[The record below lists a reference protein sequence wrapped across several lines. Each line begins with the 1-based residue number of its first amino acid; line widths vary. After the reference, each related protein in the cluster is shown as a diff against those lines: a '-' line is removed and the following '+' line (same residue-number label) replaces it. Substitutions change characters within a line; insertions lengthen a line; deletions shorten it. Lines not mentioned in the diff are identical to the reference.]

1 MSFALTTRRTS
12 VLALISCLAL
22 AALASPAFASEV
34 IVPDN
39 YPTITLAI
47 ASGADTVS
55 VRQGTY
61 PESLAIAR
69 SLVLRG
75 LGPDGP
81 SPGGYPSFEQP
92 VVTAVTTVMGVMGS
106 FDTGLTLLDFHVLHA
121 SRMSAMISS
130 SLVRGCRF
138 DAGLDAR
145 GGSERADVQ
154 YCRLSGNINIGGRL
168 SDIGMNQVTA
178 GTLWLGD
185 AFGPVTAHD
194 NVVVGPAATGMIVGE
209 DVFASNNH
217 VSGCT
222 VGIAF
227 GASVSLTGNVV
238 EDCSGTGYRGGPS
251 SGGTSYSMV
260 QNTARRCGGRGFYVQ
275 TTVGGF
281 TGNVVDSTGQ
291 EGVVLPWGALD
302 MRDNVVLR
310 AGGSGIVV
318 AAIFRGRLSG
328 NRVIGAGGDG
338 IVVQASADTITGN
351 VVGRSQGRGIV
362 VEGGSGRGCH
372 LNHNT
377 AFLNGGAGLSMTN
390 PYAAELDSINNN
402 LSVGNAVGL
411 EWSAAYAPVLACND
425 WFGNTASVIGTAPSA
440 ADTAL
445 DPLFCAV
452 AANDVSLAGNSP
464 LVNLAGCGSVGA
476 LGVGCAVPV
485 AVGPNRLQPANG

>member
-1 MSFALTTRRTS
+1 
-12 VLALISCLAL
+12 
-22 AALASPAFASEV
+22 
-34 IVPDN
+34 
-39 YPTITLAI
+39 
-47 ASGADTVS
+47 
-55 VRQGTY
+55 
-61 PESLAIAR
+61 
-69 SLVLRG
+69 
-75 LGPDGP
+75 
-81 SPGGYPSFEQP
+81 
-92 VVTAVTTVMGVMGS
+92 
-106 FDTGLTLLDFHVLHA
+106 
-121 SRMSAMISS
+121 
-130 SLVRGCRF
+130 
-138 DAGLDAR
+138 
-145 GGSERADVQ
+145 
-154 YCRLSGNINIGGRL
+154 
-168 SDIGMNQVTA
+168 
-178 GTLWLGD
+178 
-185 AFGPVTAHD
+185 
-194 NVVVGPAATGMIVGE
+194 
-209 DVFASNNH
+209 
-217 VSGCT
+217 
-222 VGIAF
+222 
-227 GASVSLTGNVV
+227 
-238 EDCSGTGYRGGPS
+238 
-251 SGGTSYSMV
+251 MV

-485 AVGPNRLQPANG
+485 AVAPEPPATSERLSVSPQPGRGPMRFAWRPGSQAARLEICDVSGARRWSAAIAPGQATLTWSGAGSDGRGLPAGIYFARLTQGASRSQARVVIIN